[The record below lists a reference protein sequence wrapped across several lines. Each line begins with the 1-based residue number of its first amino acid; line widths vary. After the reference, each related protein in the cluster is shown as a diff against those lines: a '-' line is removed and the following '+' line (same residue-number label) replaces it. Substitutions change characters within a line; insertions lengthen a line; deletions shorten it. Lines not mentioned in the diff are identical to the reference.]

1 MNSWLYLTAQCVA
14 QGPETDVD
22 TACVA
27 VWHDPSAI
35 ESTSLNEA
43 AARLKDHE
51 VNLILPME
59 LCSWLLTEPWP
70 NKRRPGTQAL
80 AFAVEDQLADDL
92 DELHIA
98 VGQMDAQR
106 RYPLMITHKQRFKEL
121 LELLRQRGLN
131 IVSVQVD
138 ADLLPIE
145 AACKAQWGG
154 RWIVGGAL
162 EARLAL
168 SGPALD
174 LVAAR
179 LQAPLTER
187 VIDWSAPHKE
197 AINLLQGEFARRSQG
212 LPWRRFSAA
221 LLLMF
226 AVALGF
232 THLRS
237 SVLEHES
244 ARVYAQSEARFKTL
258 YPEHTR
264 IVDLSAQLKALQQ
277 QGAPARNGHMVRLL
291 QLTEQVLGASSV
303 EVQRMEWRAN
313 IGWVLNITASSFAQ
327 LEHVRER
334 GVQSGIPVT
343 VGSASQQGGRV
354 QAIVTVRDES

>member
-1 MNSWLYLTAQCVA
+1 MNSWLYLTAHCVTE
-14 QGPETDVD
+14 GPETDVD
-22 TACVA
+22 TACVSI
-27 VWHDPSAI
+27 WHDPAAI
-35 ESTSLNEA
+35 ENLSLNEA
-43 AARLKDHE
+43 AVRLKDRE

-70 NKRRPGTQAL
+70 NKRRPSTQAL
-80 AFAVEDQLADDL
+80 AFAVEDQLAEDL
-92 DELHIA
+92 EQLHIA
-98 VGQMDAQR
+98 VGHMDAQR
-106 RYPLMITHKQRFKEL
+106 RYPLMMIHKERLKGL
-121 LELLRQRGLN
+121 LELLDQRGLN

-138 ADLLPIE
+138 ADLLPPE
-145 AACKAQWGG
+145 AACKAQWDG

-179 LQAPLTER
+179 LPNPLTEG
-187 VIDWSAPHKE
+187 VIDWSVPHTH
-197 AINLLQGEFARRSQG
+197 AINLLQGEFARRAQG

-226 AVALGF
+226 AFALGF

-237 SVLEHES
+237 NVLEDK
-244 ARVYAQSEARFKTL
+244 AAQIYAQSEARFKTL
-258 YPEHTR
+258 YPEQTR

-277 QGAPARNGHMVRLL
+277 QGAPAGNGHMLRLL

-303 EVQRMEWRAN
+303 DVQRMEWRAT
-313 IGWVLNITASSFAQ
+313 IGWVLNINASSFAQ
-327 LEHVRER
+327 LEQLRER
-334 GVQSGIPVT
+334 GVQSGLPVT
-343 VGSASQQGGRV
+343 VGNASQQGGRV